1 MITKIFKILVYSGLF
16 LTSITSTWAVEK
28 GTLNPPPPNLS
39 ALFQQPPQEV
49 KPSGYWWWLYCNVDK
64 ASITRDLNEFSDKG
78 IGSVLLVCSGNWGA
92 GPIPSGP
99 EFLSPEWKELF
110 LHALKEA
117 ERHNIKVD
125 VNMAPGWNMGGP
137 WITPDK
143 ACRWYLQSETMLEGP
158 QSFKGKLPPP
168 GVRDGYNDTPQ
179 FGVKKQLEVPMEEA
193 DYRDTSVVAF
203 RVPKGT
209 TGALKNNRTDLAAKS
224 ARTDGNCWVPA
235 EKVMSDPRKPWKN
248 AQQDVVIAPQE
259 ILDLTSK
266 LKADGVLEWEVPEGQ
281 WIVVRTGHRK
291 TGAMLNVP
299 IPGQEGL
306 ENDFLDRAGVEQIF
320 EHTGKRMAEWAG
332 PLAGKTLRAFCSDSF
347 EAGFPNWTA
356 NMPKHFK
363 KYRGYDITP
372 YLPVL
377 RGYIV
382 GSAELSERFLHDYRK
397 TIADCMADE
406 HYGRLAEL
414 AAQFGMEVRAE
425 PAGPNWSATLCMDG
439 LKNLGRI
446 QYPQGEFW
454 RNGFTTDNQNMSCK
468 QTASGA
474 HIYGRKTA
482 SAEAFTS
489 SGSMGAGQSVHWS
502 AFPANLKPFADRAF
516 CEGINYIVFH
526 TLTAQ
531 KPQDGKPGYA
541 YGAGTHFNPNVTW
554 WDQTAKSW
562 LDYIN
567 RCHVLL
573 QSGLFVADVLYYNGD
588 WAPNAVPPKRIDPSL
603 GKGYDSDYCNE
614 EVLLTRLSVKNG
626 RLVLPDGMSYR
637 LLVLPEETRMPAAVA
652 QKISELVKAGATVV
666 GPRPVSDPGLLNYPQ
681 CDKDVQSV
689 AKELWG
695 ERDGQTITERTI
707 GSGRV
712 IVGRTLRDILTKDG
726 VPPDF
731 EVEGQEGVFI
741 DFIHRQTADT
751 DLYFVCNRTDRPEEV
766 TLSFRQRGRQPEL
779 WDAVTGEQR
788 PLPDYSCDGGR
799 TKIPM
804 HFEPHASAFVV
815 FKEEASGVRRPSPGG
830 NVPELK
836 PVMELTGA
844 WTVNF
849 DRAWFYPVEGLN
861 GKEAEGEFIFTKLD
875 DWATRPEPAIK
886 HFSGTASYQI
896 TFNLADAPKQNVAY
910 SLDLGK
916 VSVSA
921 QVKLNGQDMGVVWCN
936 PWRIDITRA
945 LLKGANTLEIN
956 VVNCWP
962 NRLIGDGLLP
972 KEQRRTHTNLR
983 AYEATKPNGEKKV
996 LKLLPSGLHGPIR
1009 VVAETP
1015 H

>member
-1 MITKIFKILVYSGLF
+1 MLTAASGLLF
-16 LTSITSTWAVEK
+16 AGLGGGGLFSHAAALPEDK
-28 GTLNPPPPNLS
+28 HQELS
-39 ALFQQPPQEV
+39 QLFKSPPQAA

-64 ASITRDLNEFSDKG
+64 ASITRDLKAFSDKG

-117 ERHNIKVD
+117 ERHNITVD

-143 ACRWYLQSETMLEGP
+143 ACRWYLQSETTLEGP
-158 QSFKGKLPPP
+158 KTFEGKLPLP
-168 GVRDGYNDTPQ
+168 GMRDGYNEEIH
-179 FGVKKQLEVPMEEA
+179 FAIKKQLNVSVEA
-193 DYRDTSVVAF
+193 SDYRDTAVVAF
-203 RVPKGT
+203 RVPQ
-209 TGALKNNRTDLAAKS
+209 GAGVSLKNNRADLAAKS

-235 EKVMSDPRKPWKN
+235 EKVMGDPRKPWTN
-248 AQQDVVIAPQE
+248 APQDVAISPQE
-259 ILDLTSK
+259 VVDLTSK
-266 LKADGVLEWEVPEGQ
+266 LTADGVLAWEVPEGQ
-281 WIVVRTGHRK
+281 WVVVRTGHRK

-299 IPGQEGL
+299 IPGKEGL

-347 EAGFPNWTA
+347 EAGYPNWTA

-363 KYRGYDITP
+363 NYRGYDMTP

-397 TIADCMADE
+397 TLADCMADE
-406 HYGRLAEL
+406 HYGRFAEL
-414 AAQFGMEVRAE
+414 AAQYGMEIRAE

-439 LKNLGRI
+439 LKNLGRVH
-446 QYPQGEFW
+446 YPQGEFW
-454 RNGFTTDNQNMSCK
+454 RNGFTTDNQNMVGK

-489 SGSMGAGQSVHWS
+489 SGSVGPGKSVHWS
-502 AFPANLKPFADRAF
+502 AFPANLKPLADRAF
-516 CEGINYIVFH
+516 CEGINDLVFH

-554 WDQTAKSW
+554 WEQTAKSW

-567 RCHVLL
+567 RCQALL

-588 WAPNAVPPKRIDPSL
+588 WAPNAVPPKRVAPSL

-614 EVLLTRLSVKNG
+614 EVLLTRLSVKEG

-637 LLVLPEETRMPAAVA
+637 LLALPDDTRMPAAVA
-652 QKISELVKAGATVV
+652 RKVAELVKAGATVV
-666 GPRPVSDPGLLNYPQ
+666 GPPPLSDPGLLNYPQ
-681 CDKDVQSV
+681 CDTEVQTV
-689 AKELWG
+689 ARELWG
-695 ERDGQTITERTI
+695 EGEGNLVVERTV
-707 GSGRV
+707 GKGRV
-712 IVGRTLRDILTKDG
+712 FFGRTLREILLQDG

-731 EVEGQEGVFI
+731 EVEGQEGAFI
-741 DFIHRQTADT
+741 DFIHRQTADS

-766 TLSFRQRGRQPEL
+766 TLTFRQRGRQPER
-779 WDAVTGEQR
+779 WDPVTGEQR
-788 PLPDYSCDGGR
+788 RLPDFSHQGDC
-799 TKIPM
+799 TKVPLR
-804 HFEPHASAFVV
+804 FEPQGSCFVV
-815 FKEEASGVRRPSPGG
+815 FRRETSGVRREGPGG
-830 NVPELK
+830 NDPKMK
-836 PVMELTGA
+836 PVMEVTGA

-849 DRAWFYPVEGLN
+849 DRAWFYPVEGLS
-861 GKEAEGEFIFTKLD
+861 GKAAEGEFIFTKLD
-875 DWATRPEPAIK
+875 DWSQRPEPAIK
-886 HFSGTASYQI
+886 HFSGTANYRLQFS
-896 TFNLADAPKQNVAY
+896 LAEAPKPGATY
-910 SLDLGK
+910 LLDLGSA
-916 VSVSA
+916 SVSA
-921 QVKLNGQDMGVVWCN
+921 QVKLNGQDMGVAWCS
-936 PWRIDITRA
+936 PWRVAITPA
-945 LLKGANTLEIN
+945 LKQGENMLEIK

-983 AYEATKPNGEKKV
+983 AYEATKPNGEKKE
-996 LKLLPSGLHGPIR
+996 LKLLPSGLHGPVRIMTQ
-1009 VVAETP
+1009 E
-1015 H
+1015 